1 MGAGGEDVQLS
12 TAARKLLPLQ
22 IECKSLAKVA
32 IYKHYEQASTHGLFN
47 EPVVFIKQN
56 HSKPLAIVDA
66 EYILDLHKVIYELQQ
81 S

>member
-32 IYKHYEQASTHGLFN
+32 IYKHYEQAQTHGLFN

-66 EYILDLHKVIYELQQ
+66 EYILDLHRVIYELQQ